1 MNQWIKGI
9 IIKSPLIPLFQR
21 GNPFTS
27 LWQREVG
34 RDFIK
39 SFQTANVLKLIL
51 FFIVI
56 LSTLINFPSVSGS
69 ASPEEI
75 QSLETKLE
83 RWDIEEAWSEM
94 KDHLLKEPK
103 NSQLLELA
111 SHIAFH
117 RGDYQEAQRLIR
129 SAIEAG
135 GDDEK
140 RKGFSLFVE
149 ETIGAITPLKKF
161 ESPHFII
168 FLDEKQDGF
177 LADYLKETLEN
188 TYEVLARAYGFR
200 PKEKIRVE
208 IFPNVRAFY
217 YASSL
222 QARDIEIGA
231 VGITKFNKL
240 MLLSPGA
247 LVYGYR
253 WLDAIS
259 HEYVHYLI
267 VRMTANKA
275 PIWFHEGLAKYEE
288 TRWRQGPSY
297 LSSPYQSLLSRAMA
311 ERRLIPFDKMEP
323 SVVRLETPEEVQL
336 AYAQAASAI
345 EFIIAKADYKGLQ
358 GIMNHMATQS
368 KRGAGESIREILG
381 STFDEFER
389 SWKEF
394 LASKELKERG
404 GTHVRRHK
412 IKEGRADEERLDME
426 EIKSLV
432 ARNRAHLGDMLKER
446 GRMGAAVIEYRRALS
461 EVPDSISILNKLS
474 SALIQTHKDEEA
486 LPLLNQAREIYPDH
500 PTTYTNLGKIHL
512 KLKDFKKAKEAFLE
526 SVQINPFNPE
536 VHQGLAEAYEKLG
549 EQGLAAREKEI
560 FNQFK
565 R

>member
-1 MNQWIKGI
+1 MKRL
-9 IIKSPLIPLFQR
+9 S
-21 GNPFTS
+21 
-27 LWQREVG
+27 
-34 RDFIK
+34 
-39 SFQTANVLKLIL
+39 
-51 FFIVI
+51 IVI
-56 LSTLINFPSVSGS
+56 IFLLIFIPSISQ
-69 ASPEEI
+69 AISPEAI
-75 QSLETKLE
+75 QSLEAKLE
-83 RWDIEEAWSEM
+83 RWDIEEAWAEM
-94 KDHLLKEPK
+94 KSQLLQEPK
-103 NSQLLELA
+103 HSQLLELA

-117 RGDYQEAQRLIR
+117 RGEYQEAQKLIR

-135 GDDEK
+135 GDEEK

-149 ETIGAITPLKKF
+149 ETIGAITPLKKY

-177 LADYLKETLEN
+177 LVDYLKETLEN
-188 TYEVLARAYGFR
+188 TYEVLARSFGFR

-208 IFPNVRAFY
+208 IFPNSRAFY

-231 VGITKFNKL
+231 VGLTKFNKL

-247 LVYGYR
+247 LVHGYR

-259 HEYVHYLI
+259 HEYIHYLI
-267 VRMTANKA
+267 VKMTANKA

-288 TRWRQGPSY
+288 TQWRQGPSY
-297 LSSPYQSLLSRAMA
+297 LSLPYQSLLSRALA
-311 ERRLIPFDKMEP
+311 EKRLIPFDKMEP

-336 AYAQAASAI
+336 AYAQGASAI

-358 GIMNHMATQS
+358 EIMKHMSTQS
-368 KRGAGESIREILG
+368 RRGATDSIREILG
-381 STFDEFER
+381 LTFYEFER
-389 SWKEF
+389 GWKEF
-394 LASKELKERG
+394 LASKPLKEMG
-404 GTHVRRHK
+404 GTNVRRHK

-432 ARNRAHLGDMLKER
+432 ARNRAHLADLLKER
-446 GRMGAAVIEYRRALS
+446 GRMGAAVLEYRRALS

-486 LPLLNQAREIYPDH
+486 LPLLNRASEISPDH
-500 PTTYTNLGKIHL
+500 PTTHTNLGKIHL

-549 EQGLAAREKEI
+549 EQHLAAREKEI
-560 FNQFK
+560 AK
-565 R
+565 KLRER

>member
-1 MNQWIKGI
+1 MKRLTVI
-9 IIKSPLIPLFQR
+9 II
-21 GNPFTS
+21 
-27 LWQREVG
+27 
-34 RDFIK
+34 FIFLPVF
-39 SFQTANVLKLIL
+39 SHAI
-51 FFIVI
+51 
-56 LSTLINFPSVSGS
+56 
-69 ASPEEI
+69 SPEAI
-75 QSLETKLE
+75 QSLSAKLE
-83 RWDIEEAWSEM
+83 SWDIEEAWSEM
-94 KDHLLKEPK
+94 KGHLQKEPK
-103 NSQLLELA
+103 NPQLLELA

-117 RGDYQEAQRLIR
+117 RGDYQEAHKLIR

-135 GDDEK
+135 GDEEK

-149 ETIGAITPLKKF
+149 ETIGVITPLKKY

-168 FLDEKQDGF
+168 YLDEKQDGF
-177 LADYLKETLEN
+177 LVDYLKEALEN
-188 TYEVLARAYGFR
+188 TYEVLARSYGFR

-208 IFPNVRAFY
+208 IYPNTRAFY

-240 MLLSPGA
+240 MILSPGA

-267 VRMTANKA
+267 VRMTSNKA

-288 TRWRQGPSY
+288 THWREGPSY
-297 LSSPYQSLLSRAMA
+297 LSLLYQSLLSRALT
-311 ERRLIPFDKMEP
+311 EGKLIPFDKMEP

-336 AYAQAASAI
+336 AYAQGASAI
-345 EFIIAKADYKGLQ
+345 EFMIAKADYKGLQ
-358 GIMNHMATQS
+358 EIMKHMATQNR
-368 KRGAGESIREILG
+368 RGATDSIREILG
-381 STFDEFER
+381 WSFYEFER
-389 SWKEF
+389 GWKEF
-394 LASKELKERG
+394 LASKKLKEMG

-432 ARNRAHLGDMLKER
+432 ARNRAHLGDLLRER
-446 GRMGAAVIEYRRALS
+446 GRLTAAVLEYRRALS

-474 SALIQTHKDEEA
+474 SVLIQTHKDEEA
-486 LPLLNQAREIYPDH
+486 LPLLNRASEISPDH
-500 PTTYTNLGKIHL
+500 PTAHTNLGKIHL

-526 SVQINPFNPE
+526 SIQINPFNPE
-536 VHQGLAEAYEKLG
+536 VHQGLSEAYEKLG
-549 EQGLAAREKEI
+549 EGARALREKEI
-560 FNQFK
+560 FNQLK